1 LKLPDH
7 IIQFSIASVAEASYG
22 IARTEATFCINVQE
36 ALANA
41 PSILAS
47 KISFIIC

>member
-7 IIQFSIASVAEASYG
+7 ITIHGNARG